1 MMRIKTLQG
10 VVWTLVG
17 LVLLGV
23 CIGLAIFAPARA
35 QENLILCASPG
46 ITDGDTFRCDGN
58 LKVRLWGIQAPE
70 RSDPGGPASTR
81 ALADITHGRTLVC
94 RRRGK
99 SYDRVVAQCWIGDTD
114 VAGEMVRRGQAV
126 DWPEF
131 SRGHYA
137 R

>member
-1 MMRIKTLQG
+1 M
-10 VVWTLVG
+10 
-17 LVLLGV
+17 
-23 CIGLAIFAPARA
+23 CFAQPASA

-58 LKVRLWGIQAPE
+58 LKIRLWGIQAPE
-70 RSDPGGPASTR
+70 RADPGGLASTR
-81 ALADITHGRTLVC
+81 ALAQITTGQTLVC

-99 SYDRVVAQCWIGDTD
+99 SFDRVVAQCWIGNRD

-126 DWPEF
+126 DWPKF
-131 SRGHYA
+131 SKGYYRSPP